1 MIKVRIFCADIVAR
15 VGVAS
20 IAGFES
26 LLTLLPQRV
35 VETIVFMERRVNTH
49 HPIFNFHC
57 FYPIS
62 KFIEFSVILLL
73 DYFVLILECNNFIMH
88 KHRGLFFI
96 LIHHTLYIFLHFN
109 ILPPLLYRECVNRL
123 LTCEIAER

>member
-1 MIKVRIFCADIVAR
+1 MIKVRVFCADIVAR

-20 IAGFES
+20 IARFEP

-35 VETIVFMERRVNTH
+35 VEAIVFVQRRINTH

-57 FYPIS
+57 FSPLS

-73 DYFVLILECNNFIMH
+73 DYFVLILQSNNFIMH
-88 KHRGLFFI
+88 ENRRLFFI

-109 ILPPLLYRECVNRL
+109 ILPPLLHR
-123 LTCEIAER
+123 